1 MKKLIK
7 PANEQVMSKES
18 SDVMGTRL
26 AAETLGVSVRT
37 VQLWV
42 ENGTLRAWK
51 TPGKHRRILR
61 SSVEALIAER
71 EAEQDAEQDAEMI
84 VMQDVLIVEDEL
96 TMQAYYEAMFELVRP
111 DLELRFASN
120 GFEGLVEFGRKPP
133 GLMVLD
139 IDMPGMDGIELLK
152 ALDDSG
158 YSDVRIVVVTSLT
171 AEQIEQRGGIRDGI
185 SVLSKPV
192 SVEALQFILAK
203 CFGGSPGGEQ

>member
-7 PANEQVMSKES
+7 QASEQVMSKD
-18 SDVMGTRL
+18 SDNVMGTRL

-61 SSVEALIAER
+61 SSVEALLAER
-71 EAEQDAEQDAEMI
+71 EAEQDAELIA
-84 VMQDVLIVEDEL
+84 MQDVLIVEDEL

-111 DLELRFASN
+111 DLELRFAGN

-152 ALDDSG
+152 ALDDGG
-158 YSDVRIVVVTSLT
+158 YSDVRMVVVTSLT

-203 CFGGSPGGEQ
+203 CFGVNSGAEQ